1 MSVRM
6 YPWFGVP
13 PGLIKSGLYLKLSPS
28 DKDLCL
34 YLYWKSDR
42 WSSRQFEARDREIIR
57 YMGLSLRSLCDAR
70 KKLSKL
76 GIARCERTLGGLYTY
91 TLCDLSTGQPYLG
104 DPKHPIVRPKKDVQ
118 KQAVMSPTPIN
129 WFEEKKKD
137 KKDGKD
143 AKDSD
148 IIYQS
153 YVTVHRKG
161 DFIMPIEVE
170 VKFDNNEKVREH
182 WDGQSRWTRFSYQKK
197 TKVVSVEIDPDHTIH
212 LDRDNFDNSLLVE
225 PNPKPTHK
233 LSTCWLFLTQWTSQA
248 MAWWAV

>member
-42 WSSRQFEARDREIIR
+42 CSSRQFEARDREIIT
-57 YMGLSLRSLCDAR
+57 YMGLSLRSLCNAR

-76 GIARCERTLGGLYTY
+76 RIARCERTLGGLYTY

-129 WFEEKKKD
+129 WFEEERLDETAVQVPEAPSHPKFSGSRTSTGD
-137 KKDGKD
+137 K
-143 AKDSD
+143 A
-148 IIYQS
+148 QS
-153 YVTVHRKG
+153 SPRRATPA
-161 DFIMPIEVE
+161 D
-170 VKFDNNEKVREH
+170 
-182 WDGQSRWTRFSYQKK
+182 
-197 TKVVSVEIDPDHTIH
+197 EIDTSFNFGCNEAKKEPEPTIE
-212 LDRDNFDNSLLVE
+212 DYSPFKSGPGRFG
-225 PNPKPTHK
+225 TR
-233 LSTCWLFLTQWTSQA
+233 
-248 MAWWAV
+248 